1 MGCLLFVG
9 NTNVLIMD
17 SQITIIFIAALVA
30 GIVGSES
37 GHRFKEVER
46 SSYAKFAV
54 HFCSGFGGALL
65 AFVILSK
72 VPSFQLP
79 VAILIG
85 AFYGFFMA
93 NAKAYNAIK

>member
-1 MGCLLFVG
+1 MG
-9 NTNVLIMD
+9 
-17 SQITIIFIAALVA
+17 SQISIIFIAALIA

-37 GHRFKEVER
+37 GHRFKKVER
-46 SSYAKFAV
+46 SSYARLAV

-65 AFVILSK
+65 AFVILSRL
-72 VPSFQLP
+72 PSFQLP
-79 VAILIG
+79 VAIIIG

>member
-1 MGCLLFVG
+1 
-9 NTNVLIMD
+9 MD
-17 SQITIIFIAALVA
+17 SQINIIFIAAFIA
-30 GIVGSES
+30 GIAGSES
-37 GHRFKEVER
+37 GHRFKKVER
-46 SSYAKFAV
+46 SSYARFTV
-54 HFCSGFGGALL
+54 HFCSGFGGTLL
-65 AFVILSK
+65 VFVILSR

>member
-1 MGCLLFVG
+1 ME
-9 NTNVLIMD
+9 
-17 SQITIIFIAALVA
+17 SQINIIFIAALIA
-30 GIVGSES
+30 GIAGSEL
-37 GHRFKEVER
+37 GHSFKKIER

-65 AFVILSK
+65 AFVIISR

-93 NAKAYNAIK
+93 NSKAYSAIK